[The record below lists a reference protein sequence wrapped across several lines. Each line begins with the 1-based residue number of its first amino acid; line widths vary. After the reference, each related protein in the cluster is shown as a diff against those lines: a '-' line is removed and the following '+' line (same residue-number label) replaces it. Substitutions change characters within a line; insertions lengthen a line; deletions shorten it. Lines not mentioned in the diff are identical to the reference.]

1 MKKPNYEEFLLSENE
16 VKEFNLKKDKFLS
29 FLSSWQLV
37 LISSLIIFFYFEIYN
52 IYISIFLED
61 KISTMIALLFVAI
74 LFGIPIIL
82 SFGFIPIFF
91 IYILHDYIFSIF
103 SSKQRKINKYEYAI
117 SKYDEWFKRTKTIF
131 WQSLSGYQFEEELA
145 LLFSKQGYNVSRTG
159 RSGDKGIDL
168 ILDKKI
174 IVQCKAHKKPISPNS
189 IRDLIGTME
198 SANYKSAILASVNG
212 FTSGV
217 SDYTKNRDIKL
228 LDLNHFIQMQ
238 RDLN

>member
-1 MKKPNYEEFLLSENE
+1 MKKPNFEEFLLNE
-16 VKEFNLKKDKFLS
+16 KEVNEFNLKKDKFISLFS
-29 FLSSWQLV
+29 TWQSV
-37 LISSLIIFFYFEIYN
+37 LISSSIIFYYFEIYN
-52 IYISIFLED
+52 FYLSIFLEE
-61 KISTMIALLFVAI
+61 KISIIIFLLFIGI

-82 SFGFIPIFF
+82 SLGFIPLLVAN
-91 IYILHDYIFSIF
+91 ILINLSYYIF
-103 SSKQRKINKYEYAI
+103 SSKQKRINKYEEAK
-117 SKYDEWFKRTKTIF
+117 SKYDEWFKRTQTIF

-168 ILDKKI
+168 ILNKNI

-198 SANYKSAILASVNG
+198 SSNYKSAILASVNG

-238 RDLN
+238 KDLN